1 VADIGE
7 GLVPVAWSPDG
18 LVEALEP
25 GDPRGWFVAVQWHPE
40 ATAAD
45 DPGQQAL
52 FDAFAAQVMAR
63 AAAG

>member
-1 VADIGE
+1 
-7 GLVPVAWSPDG
+7 VAWSPDG